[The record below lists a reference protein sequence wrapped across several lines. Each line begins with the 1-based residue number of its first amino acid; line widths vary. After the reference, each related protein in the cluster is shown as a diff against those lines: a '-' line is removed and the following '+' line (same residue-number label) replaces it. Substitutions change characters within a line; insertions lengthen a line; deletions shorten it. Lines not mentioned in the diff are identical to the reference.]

1 MSNKRRG
8 FTLIE
13 LLVVIGILAILT
25 TITVLVLNP
34 AQLFAQARDSQRI
47 SDMGTLRG
55 AISLYLTSVSSPDMG
70 VDGPTAAFTCGTN
83 YAASIDGTS
92 SPFKNSP
99 TDVAEK
105 SGTFDIDGVSSWVA
119 VDLSAT
125 TGGSPIPVAPRDPT
139 NDTTYFY
146 AYACN
151 NTDRTFEI
159 NANMESS
166 RYAEGGDDDV
176 ETTDGGD
183 MNGVASGDAAGTA
196 VYEVGTEPGLD
207 L

>member
-1 MSNKRRG
+1 MNKKG

-13 LLVVIGILAILT
+13 LLVVIGILAVLA

-47 SDMGTLRG
+47 SDMGTLKG
-55 AISLYLTSVSSPDMG
+55 AISLYLTSVSGASIDLG
-70 VDGPTAAFTCGTN
+70 SDAGGAFTCGTN

-92 SPFKNSP
+92 TPFAGSS
-99 TDVAEK
+99 TDVPAK
-105 SGTFDIDGVSSWVA
+105 SGTFGIDGSGWVT

-125 TGGSPIPVAPRDPT
+125 TGGSPVPAVPRDPV

-146 AYACN
+146 AYACD
-151 NTDRTFEI
+151 NTNRTFEL
-159 NANMESS
+159 NANMEST
-166 RYAEGGDDDV
+166 RYAASGDNDV

-183 MNGVASGDAAGTA
+183 SNAGATA
-196 VYEVGTEPGLD
+196 VYEVGTDPGLD